1 MGHAWVHFYKGYQLA
16 RAWRSKMFF
25 YGGERIPAHIT
36 NYKMAR
42 EFIDKYL
49 EPKMIELKIYSKDF
63 NMFTDEVACDFPFKS
78 RPAMRNEIKKHWFY
92 YKEDEQLDKIED

>member
-1 MGHAWVHFYKGYQLA
+1 
-16 RAWRSKMFF
+16 MFF

-63 NMFTDEVACDFPFKS
+63 NMFTDDVMCDFPLES
-78 RPAMRNEIKKHWFY
+78 RPAMREEIEKHWFY
-92 YKEDEQLDKIED
+92 YKENGNKLDSTEEED